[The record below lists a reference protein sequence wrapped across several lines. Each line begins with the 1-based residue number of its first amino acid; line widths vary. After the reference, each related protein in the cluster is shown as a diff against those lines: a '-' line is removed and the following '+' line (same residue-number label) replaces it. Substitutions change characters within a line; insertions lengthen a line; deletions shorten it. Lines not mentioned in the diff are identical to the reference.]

1 MRIRDREN
9 ATFSTI
15 TGMDR
20 AIIGLVTS
28 GFKEM
33 AAREKPKAL
42 SFWFR
47 FLQAAA
53 RRKVWE
59 LSLIHILH
67 AKGKVFLE
75 ENSQEIQEENHI
87 DNIFLHRCQGFLL
100 RISRVNGAGDNFVSW
115 KTFPSD

>member
-1 MRIRDREN
+1 MVLMEFTITFPKEN

-59 LSLIHILH
+59 IMVATEIILIP
-67 AKGKVFLE
+67 
-75 ENSQEIQEENHI
+75 Q
-87 DNIFLHRCQGFLL
+87 L
-100 RISRVNGAGDNFVSW
+100 R
-115 KTFPSD
+115 T